1 MTSGGVMAKSFLGVI
16 RLSVLI
22 ALLTLTVGP
31 AFAQSNKYSFS
42 TRNQKKIIKVFTLLQ
57 EDGDREAARKILESI
72 NLRRAKPY
80 GRARIHQV
88 LGTMAAE
95 DEEFEKALDHL
106 EKCVAEEAL
115 QPDDQLRSLYLVGQ
129 LQTMLERYDDA
140 IVTLERWIS
149 QVETP
154 APSSYYTLAVTYYQA
169 ERPDESIA
177 AIKKAVALSS
187 DPREAWY
194 RLLLSLHL
202 ERSEYQEALNLLDD
216 IILKYPKKAYWS
228 QMAAIYAQLDDMTK
242 SLAVQQLAK
251 SEGYVTESRDLTR
264 VAQMFMVEGL
274 PHRGAAV
281 MKQGI
286 EDGSIER
293 TEQAYQTFS
302 NTLLQSREWEK
313 ALDPLGKAADLH
325 EDGSLYVRLAQ
336 VNLQLGRWG
345 DARSSLNLAF
355 EKGDLA
361 DEGQAHILFGIAA
374 ANDKKWSASNAAFRR
389 AQKFDGT
396 REVAGKWIKY
406 IEREK
411 ARLGDE

>member
-1 MTSGGVMAKSFLGVI
+1 MTSGGVMAKSSRGVI
-16 RLSVLI
+16 RLTVLI

-57 EDGDREAARKILESI
+57 EDDDREAARKILESI

-106 EKCVAEEAL
+106 EQCVAEEAL

-169 ERPDESIA
+169 ERPEDSIA

-216 IILKYPKKAYWS
+216 IILRYPKKAYWS

-302 NTLLQSREWEK
+302 NTLLQSREWEM

-411 ARLGDE
+411 ARLGGE

>member
-1 MTSGGVMAKSFLGVI
+1 MTSGGVMAKSSRGVI
-16 RLSVLI
+16 RLTVLI
-22 ALLTLTVGP
+22 ALLMLAVGP
-31 AFAQSNKYSFS
+31 AFSQSNKYSFS

-57 EDGDREAARKILESI
+57 EDGDREAARKILGSI
-72 NLRRAKPY
+72 NLKRAKPY

-106 EKCVAEEAL
+106 EQCVAEEAL

-169 ERPDESIA
+169 ERPEDSIA

-216 IILKYPKKAYWS
+216 IILRYPKKAYWS

-302 NTLLQSREWEK
+302 NTLLQSREWEM

-411 ARLGDE
+411 ARLGGE